1 MKKTQVLIEDFPAA
15 LAEAVERDAV
25 ERDLNRNDVVCDI
38 LSRRFHVPFKPS
50 GYPLTTS
57 AGFSTNRNIRLSV
70 ELRDAIRDEARSR
83 GLSQR
88 GLIVST
94 LQIHYDLPT
103 DSPRRRRNYPSLEP
117 DLIQEARARYE
128 AGESMRSLSRR
139 FEVNRET
146 LTRAV
151 KAAA

>member
-1 MKKTQVLIEDFPAA
+1 MKKTQVLIEDFPPA
-15 LAEAVERDAV
+15 LAEAVERDAI
-25 ERDLNRNDVVCDI
+25 ERDLNRNDVVVEI
-38 LSRRFHVPFKPS
+38 LARRYHAPFVPS
-50 GYPLTTS
+50 GYPLRK
-57 AGFSTNRNIRLSV
+57 APQSTNRNIRLSA
-70 ELRDAIRDEARSR
+70 ELRDAIRTEAIRK

-117 DLIQEARARYE
+117 DMVQEARARYE